1 MTRKTFAAALIDGL
15 YGSLAADPNITIIG
29 RGMLGHGAHNSEGDR
44 LQADFADRIIDPP
57 TSEGAVTSMATG
69 AAMAGLRIFYHF
81 GTASFAYEAW
91 NQIVNEAANIHYMS
105 GGQFTAPVT
114 FHMFHGVRG
123 GGAPQHS
130 HSPQAMYAN
139 CPGLEVVLPS
149 SPRDV
154 KGLIRT
160 ALKSDNPTLVINHTK
175 LLGLEG
181 EVPDGDFD
189 IPFGVAEVK
198 RPGGDITIVATSR
211 MVQVALEAADAL
223 AKDDKI
229 EAEVVDPRCA
239 VPLDK
244 ATICA
249 SVAKTGRLVVVDEG
263 TLMCSIAS
271 EIAAMVAEE
280 AFSDLKAPIKRIGRA
295 PSPVPFSPPLEE
307 AVTPAAANIIDA
319 VRAVLA

>member
-29 RGMLGHGAHNSEGDR
+29 RGMLGHGAHDSEGDR

-57 TSEGAVTSMATG
+57 TSEGAVTSMAIG
-69 AAMAGLRIFYHF
+69 AAMAGLRTFFHF

-91 NQIVNEAANIHYMS
+91 NQIVNEAATVHYMS
-105 GGQFTAPVT
+105 GGQLTAPVT

-189 IPFGVAEVK
+189 IPFGEAEVK
-198 RPGGDITIVATSR
+198 RLGGDVTIVATSR
-211 MVQVALEAADAL
+211 MVQVALEAAEIL

-244 ATICA
+244 AAICA
-249 SVAKTGRLVVVDEG
+249 SVAKTGRLVVADEG

-271 EIAAMVAEE
+271 EIAAVVAEE
-280 AFSDLKAPIKRIGRA
+280 AFSDLKAPIKRVGRTA
-295 PSPVPFSPPLEE
+295 SPVPFSPPLED
-307 AVTPAAANIIDA
+307 AVTPSAADIMDA

>member
-29 RGMLGHGAHNSEGDR
+29 RGMLGHGAHDNEADR

-57 TSEGAVTSMATG
+57 TSEGAVTSMAIG
-69 AAMAGLRIFYHF
+69 AAMAGLRTFFHF

-91 NQIVNEAANIHYMS
+91 NQIVNEAANVHYMS
-105 GGQFTAPVT
+105 GGQLTAPVT

-189 IPFGVAEVK
+189 IPFGEAEVK
-198 RPGGDITIVATSR
+198 RPGGDVTIVATSR
-211 MVQVALEAADAL
+211 MVQVALEAAEIL

-244 ATICA
+244 AAICA
-249 SVAKTGRLVVVDEG
+249 SVAKTGRLVVADEG

-271 EIAAMVAEE
+271 EIAAVVAEE
-280 AFSDLKAPIKRIGRA
+280 AFSDLKAPIKRVGRTA
-295 PSPVPFSPPLEE
+295 SPVPFSPPLED
-307 AVTPAAANIIDA
+307 AVTPSAADIMDA